1 MDCVLVRRE
10 SRHLE
15 IQVGHIVTVEML
27 DSKQDLLDEE
37 GGLLLSQSL
46 PLGDEVEEFSSPQPG
61 NEVITGGPGQEI
73 LTVL

>member
-1 MDCVLVRRE
+1 M
-10 SRHLE
+10 
-15 IQVGHIVTVEML
+15 TVEML

-46 PLGDEVEEFSSPQPG
+46 PLGDEVEAFSSPQPG
-61 NEVITGGPGQEI
+61 NEVITGGPGLEI